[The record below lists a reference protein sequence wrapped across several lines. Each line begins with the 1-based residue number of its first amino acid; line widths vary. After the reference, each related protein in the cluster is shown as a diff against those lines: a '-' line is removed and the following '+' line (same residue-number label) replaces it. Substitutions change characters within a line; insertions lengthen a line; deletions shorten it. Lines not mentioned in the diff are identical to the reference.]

1 MGVNVTNNNQG
12 GRVRVLTSSPSTNS
26 AGVWIGSYLLNQYPG
41 AIAAYSLRKVRKE
54 YTGPVIRVRRSSDN
68 TEQDIG
74 FTFSNEGSRLDQNA
88 LLAFVGSADGFVTR
102 WYDQSGNGVDQIK
115 TVANQQPQIVIGGS
129 TYTSNGKLALYFNG
143 STEMNSVIN
152 IFPTSVVGEWSSFGV
167 IHPLIYD
174 TVAKVYLSS
183 DTLGNRIGQFLSTA
197 NNVNPFYRTV
207 AFNTTPTNT
216 PTNTPT
222 RTPTRTPTPTPTST
236 CPGPSPTNT
245 PTPTTTPTPT
255 PSTSPESPKIY
266 WGKFSGA
273 TITSGDTNLLSSGY
287 TNNPTNS
294 YRTLPSGLEYGY
306 ILIPTGLTQPTE
318 FRNSISG
325 CNGLNIPFNNIGT
338 LIIVDA
344 NGFNITYN
352 IYRTYW
358 EITDPINVW
367 MCN

>member
-12 GRVRVLTSSPSTNS
+12 GRVRVLTTSPSTNS

-41 AIAAYSLRKVRKE
+41 ALAAYSLRKVRKE

-74 FTFSNEGSRLDQNA
+74 FTFSKEGSRLDQNA

-143 STEMNSVIN
+143 SMEMNSVIN

-207 AFNTTPTNT
+207 AFNTTPTNYQDF
-216 PTNTPT
+216 
-222 RTPTRTPTPTPTST
+222 
-236 CPGPSPTNT
+236 GPAYTFTQAIVNAIR
-245 PTPTTTPTPT
+245 TTTTVEMFANT
-255 PSTSPESPKIY
+255 VSN
-266 WGKFSGA
+266 GG
-273 TITSGDTNLLSSGY
+273 
-287 TNNPTNS
+287 
-294 YRTLPSGLEYGY
+294 
-306 ILIPTGLTQPTE
+306 PTGTA
-318 FRNSISG
+318 
-325 CNGLNIPFNNIGT
+325 GT
-338 LIIVDA
+338 PKTGTTSL
-344 NGFNITYN
+344 NITYAPAFRPLGYVQELIHYPLDSTSFYQN
-352 IYRTYW
+352 MVATMNQYYKTF
-358 EITDPINVW
+358 
-367 MCN
+367 